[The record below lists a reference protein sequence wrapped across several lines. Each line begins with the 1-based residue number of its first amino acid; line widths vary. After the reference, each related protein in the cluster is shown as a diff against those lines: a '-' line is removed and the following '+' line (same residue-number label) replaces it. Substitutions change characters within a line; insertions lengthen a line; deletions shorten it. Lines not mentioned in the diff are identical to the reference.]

1 MIKNILKEVII
12 VLILCIAI
20 LLILSVMF
28 YDYNPITKVVPNKVA
43 YNTPDDIAEIIQEET
58 LNTMVETEKRV
69 YTIDGS
75 DLNIY
80 QRSQTY
86 DPSKENPF
94 VSSPVSSDS
103 TSTSEVK
110 VNTDGS
116 SSGSTSSASSTTN
129 SSSSISKSTGAK

>member
-1 MIKNILKEVII
+1 MIKNILKEVVI
-12 VLILCIAI
+12 VLLLCMAI
-20 LLILSVMF
+20 LLILSIMF
-28 YDYNPITKVVPNKVA
+28 YDYNPITKVVPNKIA
-43 YNTPDDIAEIIQEET
+43 YNTPDDIAEIIQEEGV
-58 LNTMVETEKRV
+58 NTNIETEKRV

-94 VSSPVSSDS
+94 VSAPVSTSET
-103 TSTSEVK
+103 TSTEVK

-116 SSGSTSSASSTTN
+116 QTTTADT
-129 SSSSISKSTGAK
+129 SSSSSSSSGIKKSTGAK

>member
-20 LLILSVMF
+20 LLLLSVLF

-43 YNTPDDIAEIIQEET
+43 YNTPDDIAEVLQEENVDTIIQ
-58 LNTMVETEKRV
+58 TEKRV
-69 YTIDGS
+69 YKIDGS

-94 VSSPVSSDS
+94 VSTPVSSD
-103 TSTSEVK
+103 TSTATDVK

-116 SSGSTSSASSTTN
+116 STSSSTPSSSN
-129 SSSSISKSTGAK
+129 NDSSSSVTKSKGGK